1 MKIKKSVK
9 SDININVGAD
19 NARVEPGKPGK
30 PGEGPHHGEGLAL
43 DKKKEACDAIHHAI
57 EILSEIADTDMV
69 AKDSIA
75 NLGVV
80 LLDLKS
86 EI

>member
-30 PGEGPHHGEGLAL
+30 PGEGPAL